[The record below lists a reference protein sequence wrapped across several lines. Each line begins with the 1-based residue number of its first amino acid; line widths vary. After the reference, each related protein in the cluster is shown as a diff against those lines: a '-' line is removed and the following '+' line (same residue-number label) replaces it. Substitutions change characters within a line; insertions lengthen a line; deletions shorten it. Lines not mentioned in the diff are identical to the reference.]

1 LGGEFFK
8 RAVGLSVNGI
18 FTAVRASP
26 SRRGVSRNLSKV
38 PAQMWLVGESAMQRY
53 VAQGRF
59 SFEHELSR
67 QFDASSDHEGM
78 R

>member
-1 LGGEFFK
+1 
-8 RAVGLSVNGI
+8 
-18 FTAVRASP
+18 
-26 SRRGVSRNLSKV
+26 
-38 PAQMWLVGESAMQRY
+38 MWLVGESAMQRY